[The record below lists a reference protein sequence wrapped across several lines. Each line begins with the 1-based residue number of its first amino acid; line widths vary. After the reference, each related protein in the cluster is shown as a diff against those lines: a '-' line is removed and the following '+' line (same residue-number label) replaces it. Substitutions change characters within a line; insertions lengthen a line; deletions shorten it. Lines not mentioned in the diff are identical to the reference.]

1 MQDLGRAL
9 ELVGDAAERAEI
21 QLELG
26 VVLRRQRDYRRSV
39 RACRAAVDFNRA
51 NAQVLPAAGSCVA
64 TLLSSHTSKQDL
76 PCNLIL
82 SHMWI

>member
-9 ELVGDAAERAEI
+9 ELVGDTAERAEI
-21 QLELG
+21 HLELG

-51 NAQVLPAAGSCVA
+51 NAQVLPSAGS
-64 TLLSSHTSKQDL
+64 
-76 PCNLIL
+76 
-82 SHMWI
+82 